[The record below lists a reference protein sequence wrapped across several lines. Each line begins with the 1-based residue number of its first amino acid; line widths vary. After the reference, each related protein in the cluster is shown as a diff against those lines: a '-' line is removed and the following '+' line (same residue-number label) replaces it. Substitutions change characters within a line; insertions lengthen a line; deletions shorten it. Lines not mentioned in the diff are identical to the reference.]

1 MPPLIV
7 QVERTT
13 EQMADTIAF
22 QKSPVR
28 IGRNVLNDLQLDEPF
43 VSQWHAVIRFT
54 EGRTFY
60 LDLGSTNRTL
70 INGKPIER
78 NVEVPIDSDT
88 DIRIGTLRLH
98 TLRTDAPPELF
109 GRKRKSAFAQHGVNA
124 DGRDEPPTV
133 QLSVDAFHA
142 ELLAMRNKGSQTRT
156 GLSADAALKSLFGEK
171 RKNGVSAAAN
181 AAAARPSAPAV
192 RPSAP
197 AAKRVDAPPAMPASP
212 RLNEALEA
220 ARASRPPPAGNAP
233 DLQGWLARLTG
244 GRLDTSAEQLDVERT
259 MERVGTVLEVF
270 SQAFLEL
277 RRAQM
282 QFCHEMAI
290 EHHSDDSPLQRTDDP
305 RALLAYLL
313 ASDQEA
319 GTRLT
324 ELSRALAD
332 FALHQ
337 VGLLSA
343 TVEGGRKLV
352 QILAPDGLAHT
363 QDPPADSPALTHHRP
378 YAKLWPRAARKLW
391 HRYLAHHFDLADG
404 DRFVRELFGR
414 EFARRYYAVTGA
426 AASGA
431 PNHGV

>member
-1 MPPLIV
+1 MPPLII
-7 QVERTT
+7 QIERTT

-28 IGRNVLNDLQLDEPF
+28 IGRNALNDLQLDEPF
-43 VSQWHAVIRFT
+43 VSQWHAVIRFN

-70 INGKPIER
+70 INGKAIER
-78 NVEVPIDSDT
+78 NVEVEIDPDT

-98 TLRTDAPPELF
+98 ALRASAPPELF
-109 GRKRKSAFAQHGVNA
+109 GRRRKSAFGQLTPKG
-124 DGRDEPPTV
+124 DGSGRDAEPPTM

-142 ELLAMRNKGSQTRT
+142 ELVAARNGGSRTRL
-156 GLSADAALKSLFGEK
+156 GLCADAALT
-171 RKNGVSAAAN
+171 N
-181 AAAARPSAPAV
+181 ALVAE
-192 RPSAP
+192 
-197 AAKRVDAPPAMPASP
+197 M
-212 RLNEALEA
+212 EQ
-220 ARASRPPPAGNAP
+220 ASRPRDAAPQPSKPRRPAEGPAVAGAAP
-233 DLQGWLARLTG
+233 DLEGWLARLTG
-244 GRLDTSAEQLDVERT
+244 GQLDAGAERVDVERS
-259 MERVGTVLEVF
+259 MERVGAVLEVF

-277 RRAQM
+277 RRAQA

-290 EHHSDDSPLQRTDDP
+290 EHHSDDSPLQRTEDP

-319 GTRLT
+319 GARLN

-352 QILAPDGLAHT
+352 AILAPDGLAQT
-363 QDPPADSPALTHHRP
+363 QDPPADSPALTHHRTQ
-378 YAKLWPRAARKLW
+378 AKLWPRTARKLW

-431 PNHGV
+431 AGQGA